1 MTAGVLVITFII
13 GALIGYIVC
22 MTQWIMQMDKD
33 STSVDIEI
41 AKVKAKLE
49 RALREEVED
58 EENNI

>member
-13 GALIGYIVC
+13 GALIGYIIC
-22 MTQWIMQMDKD
+22 MTQWIMQLEKD

-58 EENNI
+58 GNDVL

>member
-13 GALIGYIVC
+13 GALIGYIIC
-22 MTQWIMQMDKD
+22 MTQWIMQLEKD

>member
-1 MTAGVLVITFII
+1 MTATIIIATFII
-13 GALIGYIVC
+13 GVLIGYISC
-22 MTQWIMQMDKD
+22 MTQWIMQLEKD

-58 EENNI
+58 GND